1 MVLSR
6 ITLSRNKCKKHM
18 VLGLHH
24 VAIRANNFD
33 ETIRF
38 YTELLGFKVQKT
50 WTLPAFNLRQAAML
64 QSADGHTAIEV
75 YDELDVVNGPNGG
88 ALLHFALRVDD
99 AQAVFEK
106 AVNFGAKVCVEPM
119 KLRLG
124 HPVFEVNNALV
135 YGPNG
140 EIVEFLQSDDI

>member
-1 MVLSR
+1 
-6 ITLSRNKCKKHM
+6 M

-38 YTELLGFKVQKT
+38 YTTLLGFRVQKT

-75 YDELDVVNGPNGG
+75 YDEMDVVNGPNSG

-99 AQAVFEK
+99 PAAVFAAALE
-106 AVNFGAKVCVEPM
+106 FGAKVCVEPM
-119 KLRLG
+119 RLRLG
-124 HPVFEVNNALV
+124 SPEFRVHNALV

-140 EIVEFLQSDDI
+140 EIVEFLQSEDI